1 MEVYVAVSAI
11 LTVIVDVPDPTIVTV
26 LPETVATDVFE
37 LENVRSPELFVV
49 GVRLNDG
56 SVAILV
62 KFAKDK
68 EGTTLFTV
76 RVAVVVADVYVA
88 VSAILTVIVDVP
100 APTIVTLLPETVAT
114 LVSELEYVRSPELFV
129 VTEEVRLNDASSVVL
144 VKAANDKEGATL
156 FTVSVAVVVF
166 DVYIAVS
173 AILTVIV
180 DVPAPTIVSK
190 LPEIVDTDG
199 FELVN
204 VNAPELPPLETK
216 GVR

>member
-1 MEVYVAVSAI
+1 MI
-11 LTVIVDVPDPTIVTV
+11 FPPRCIHFRTGTV
-26 LPETVATDVFE
+26 
-37 LENVRSPELFVV
+37 
-49 GVRLNDG
+49 
-56 SVAILV
+56 SVA
-62 KFAKDK
+62 
-68 EGTTLFTV
+68 E
-76 RVAVVVADVYVA
+76 VVADVYVA

-144 VKAANDKEGATL
+144 VKAANDKDGATL

-204 VNAPELPPLETK
+204 VSAPELPPLETK